1 MQGNRSHIGP
11 DSEHKLEWNELPVTP
26 VSGLEDTEV
35 GTESQSL
42 NLRPLLRTCRRKAW
56 LILLMTGL
64 FGGLAWHRSPK
75 TVSSTWQANFQLL
88 VEPATT
94 EARIVQP
101 TSLARAGGGVPSA
114 ELYALDYGTQIQIL
128 TSPRI
133 LTDIAAAVQKTSPD
147 HPLLQ
152 DLPPADKQALLDELQ
167 RFNERYLKD
176 SLSVERLQSQA
187 GTRSEGTRVLTVSF
201 LSPNKHLTEI
211 VLQAAADRYLRY
223 SLEERT
229 TLISE
234 GIRFIEAQLPSVQR
248 RVNQLQGAIQ
258 QLREQQSTLDPTDS
272 GKELLKRAQEIESL
286 QLQTRRELQEQRT
299 LFADLQRQVG
309 LDPQQAMIVSALS
322 QDPRYQALLT
332 KLTETDA
339 EIAVQAARVRPE
351 SLEFQALLRK
361 RQNQEILLR
370 QQLAQTLGVSNNQTA
385 SIAPTA
391 VFQDSLRLGLI
402 QQMFTALNQIRV
414 LETREQQ
421 LNRSAAELAP
431 ILQQQPAII
440 RRYTDLQQELDI
452 ASRTLTQLLTQREAL
467 RLEGAQTQVPWEQ
480 LTKPQAT
487 ESRGVSQASRMILM
501 GLLSGAIAGVVA
513 AIALEKLQNVF
524 FEPDDLKDAA
534 KLPILGT
541 IPRYQGREPLSSQS
555 LLKLSVLEDN
565 SGTFT
570 PFLDAFDA
578 LYTTLRFLRPQAP
591 LRSFVIA
598 SPMIGDGKSTVALH
612 LAQSA
617 ALAGQRVLLVDANL
631 HAPQIHLRLGMENHR
646 GLSNLLTGKL
656 RKHSI
661 QQAIQRSPLVK
672 NLSVLTAGP
681 PILNAARLLAAPQ
694 TRQLAERLQ
703 AQYDWVIY
711 DTPALTSAR
720 DATFLAD
727 YTDGIVMVV
736 DIGTTRRS
744 KTSKVLEQLS
754 TFHLPSLG
762 IVANYASKKKQDSNL
777 PDAPQVMSKFF
788 THRANQEL
796 SPTPPPV
803 DRAFTEPRS

>member
-1 MQGNRSHIGP
+1 MQGNRSYIGP
-11 DSEHKLEWNELPVTP
+11 DSEPKLEWNEPPVVP
-26 VSGLEDTEV
+26 ASGLEDTEAS
-35 GTESQSL
+35 TESQGL

-56 LILLMTGL
+56 LILLLTGL
-64 FGGLAWHRSPK
+64 LGGLAWHRSPK

-133 LTDIAAAVQKTSPD
+133 LADIAAAVQKTSPD

-152 DLPPADKQALLDELQ
+152 DLPPADKQALLDQLQ
-167 RFNERYLKD
+167 RFNERYLKEA
-176 SLSVERLQSQA
+176 LRVERLQSQE

-201 LSPNKHLTEI
+201 ESPNKRLTEI
-211 VLQAAADRYLRY
+211 VLQAAAERYLRY
-223 SLEERT
+223 SLEERRT
-229 TLISE
+229 VISE
-234 GIRFIEAQLPSVQR
+234 GIRFIEGQLPTVQQ

-258 QLREQQSTLDPTDS
+258 QLREQQSTLDPAVT
-272 GKELLKRAQEIESL
+272 GQTLVQQAREIESQ

-309 LDPQQAMIVSALS
+309 LTPQQAMIVSALS
-322 QDPRYQALLT
+322 QDSRYQALLT
-332 KLTETDA
+332 QLTETDA
-339 EIAVQAARVRPE
+339 EIAIQAARVRPE

-361 RQNQEILLR
+361 RQNQEALLR
-370 QQLAQTLGVSNNQTA
+370 QQLSQILGASGAQLA
-385 SIAPTA
+385 SMSSISI
-391 VFQDSLRLGLI
+391 FQDALRLGLI

-414 LETREQQ
+414 LETREQE
-421 LNRSAAELAP
+421 LRRSAAELAP
-431 ILQQQPAII
+431 LLQQQPAII
-440 RRYTDLQQELDI
+440 RRYTDLQQQLDI

-480 LTKPQAT
+480 LTEPEAT
-487 ESRGVSQASRMILM
+487 ESRGVSRASRMILM

-513 AIALEKLQNVF
+513 AMALEKLQNVF
-524 FEPDDLKDAA
+524 FEPDDLKDAV

-555 LLKLSVLEDN
+555 LFKLSVLEDN
-565 SGTFT
+565 SGTFA

-591 LRSFVIA
+591 LRSFVIS

-612 LAQSA
+612 LAQAA

-631 HAPQIHLRLGMENHR
+631 RAPQIHLRLGMENQR

-656 RKHSI
+656 RKHGI

-711 DTPALTSAR
+711 DTPALTSVR
-720 DATFLAD
+720 DAAFLAD
-727 YTDGIVMVV
+727 YTDGLVMVV

-762 IVANYASKKKQDSNL
+762 IVANYAGKKRQDSNL
-777 PDAPQVMSKFF
+777 RDTPQVMSKFF
-788 THRANQEL
+788 THRTHQEPLPTQVPVERAL
-796 SPTPPPV
+796 S
-803 DRAFTEPRS
+803 EPRS